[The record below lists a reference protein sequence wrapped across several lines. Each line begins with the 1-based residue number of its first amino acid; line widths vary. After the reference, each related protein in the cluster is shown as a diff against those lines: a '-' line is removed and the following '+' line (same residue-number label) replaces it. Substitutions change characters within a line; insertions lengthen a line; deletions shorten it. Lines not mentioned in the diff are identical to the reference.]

1 MSSIGATLRSPR
13 VQRTLPWF
21 AAVLLLAG
29 VIAFLIAYLGNTG
42 TSKETPLTNK
52 PAETYKGGQKVP
64 LAKET
69 RRVAGVFINT
79 AVARKNLGKSWVLA
93 AHTLKE
99 GMTKAEWLTGT
110 IPVVPFL
117 DIGQARFKVDY
128 SFKNYA
134 LLEVALLP
142 KSSKTKG
149 QVFFI
154 ELKKFPMGNDRVPLT
169 EAKADQDGQWLVT
182 SWAPR
187 GYFAKPA
194 RLND

>member
-1 MSSIGATLRSPR
+1 MSSIATTLRSPR
-13 VQRTLPWF
+13 VQRTLPWL
-21 AAVLLLAG
+21 AGLMLLAG

-42 TSKETPLTNK
+42 KSSATPLTNK
-52 PAETYKGGQKVP
+52 PAETYKEGQKVP
-64 LAKET
+64 LPKEV
-69 RRVAGVFINT
+69 RRVAGLFINT
-79 AVARKNLGKSWVLA
+79 AVARKQLAKSWDLVHPVL
-93 AHTLKE
+93 KD
-99 GMTKAEWLTGT
+99 GMTKREWLTGT

-128 SFKNYA
+128 SFKRYA

-142 KSSKTKG
+142 KSAKSKG

-154 ELKKFPMGNDRVPLT
+154 ELKQLAGK
-169 EAKADQDGQWLVT
+169 WLVS